1 MTTEDNFIKDVY
13 DTKQLPLA
21 FFEPIT
27 RQAKVPGDIF
37 DNASKYMLNCNENN
51 NDEIQSSEKLVIL
64 IVSNDESSDDDDD
77 DDIEINEDKKRRK
90 YTKEKIYIKE
100 KD

>member
-37 DNASKYMLNCNENN
+37 DNASKTLLLTT
-51 NDEIQSSEKLVIL
+51 QFL
-64 IVSNDESSDDDDD
+64 ISISLGS
-77 DDIEINEDKKRRK
+77 
-90 YTKEKIYIKE
+90 
-100 KD
+100 